1 MTARKRRERG
11 TGRRASESGRGLS
24 APTERAAGALRPCSH
39 RPFITV
45 NFALTWDGKI
55 TTRNLTS
62 ADFSS
67 RRDKRRLLE
76 IRATGDAVLV
86 GKTTVERENI
96 PLGLPHEDLRAER
109 VARGQ
114 APYPMRV
121 IVTNSGRIDPSLKL
135 FQRDFSPI
143 VIYSTTRMPEPLQ
156 AELGARA
163 TLHLTDGDAV
173 DLKAML
179 RHLRSHYDVKRLV
192 CEGGAELFRSLLAAR
207 FVDEINLTFCPRIF
221 GGERAPT
228 LTGVPGDFLP
238 ETVRCRLE
246 KMEVAG
252 EECFVRYRVRRR

>member
-1 MTARKRRERG
+1 MPKS
-11 TGRRASESGRGLS
+11 RASPRRL
-24 APTERAAGALRPCSH
+24 

-67 RRDKRRLLE
+67 RQDKRRLLE

-96 PLGLPHEDLRAER
+96 PLGLPHEALRAER

-143 VIYSTTRMPEPLQ
+143 LIY
-156 AELGARA
+156 
-163 TLHLTDGDAV
+163 
-173 DLKAML
+173 
-179 RHLRSHYDVKRLV
+179 
-192 CEGGAELFRSLLAAR
+192 
-207 FVDEINLTFCPRIF
+207 
-221 GGERAPT
+221 
-228 LTGVPGDFLP
+228 
-238 ETVRCRLE
+238 
-246 KMEVAG
+246 
-252 EECFVRYRVRRR
+252 